1 MATPTRTRYR
11 LDGLGGPQEVEV
23 VSTAPSSAVP
33 LVVLVGAVAPVF
45 LARAEARLARAGY
58 SVIASAE
65 DLGLVEA
72 VLKAAAAGRFG
83 SVPTSVGLVALPGL
97 PAATADAVARLRG
110 VTAVLAWPAGAEDE
124 SLDALVRLLS
134 SRLP

>member
-1 MATPTRTRYR
+1 MATPTRMRYR
-11 LDGLGGPQEVEV
+11 LDAPGGVREVEL
-23 VSTAPSSAVP
+23 VSTAPSSAAP
-33 LVVLVGAVAPVF
+33 LIVLVGAVGPAF

-58 SVIASAE
+58 SVVASGD

-72 VLKAAAAGRFG
+72 VLVAAGAGRFG
-83 SVPTSVGLVALPGL
+83 SVPMALGMVALPGL
-97 PAATADAVARLRG
+97 PAALADRAARLPG
-110 VTAVLAWPAGAEDE
+110 VAAVLAWPAGAEDE